1 MKELA
6 LIGSESDGGS
16 SRVRPRIS
24 DQDSGPNGS
33 AAFDSTPLPPPQ
45 DRFMRLPEV
54 LRCTGLSRSTL
65 YDKVSKGH
73 FPKQIPLGA
82 NIVAWRESEVLA
94 WMRNPI

>member
-1 MKELA
+1 
-6 LIGSESDGGS
+6 
-16 SRVRPRIS
+16 
-24 DQDSGPNGS
+24 
-33 AAFDSTPLPPPQ
+33 
-45 DRFMRLPEV
+45 MRLPEV